1 SSSPPHARTKW
12 SARSENFVATRGR
25 ISLNGAPVSGVR
37 LRVDLY
43 GLPAPTDAQ
52 GRFVYQA
59 DATRLARHVISVA
72 DMSAAKVGS
81 TPLSGEDKSALA
93 RLRSS
98 ISVAYPIHDLRATRD
113 HGGRPV
119 LTGRIS

>member
-1 SSSPPHARTKW
+1 MTDPGDFVGRLHRALDASPPYALTKW

-25 ISLNGAPVSGVR
+25 LSLNGAPVSGVR

-59 DATRLARHVISVA
+59 DATRLARH
-72 DMSAAKVGS
+72 
-81 TPLSGEDKSALA
+81 ALE
-93 RLRSS
+93 RLR
-98 ISVAYPIHDLRATRD
+98 PL
-113 HGGRPV
+113 
-119 LTGRIS
+119 